1 MLTHRLAA
9 TLNLLAR
16 NGIAPGTTVT
26 MVEQA
31 EQSPHGLS
39 LQVNGI
45 RVHHCGPGSYQIF
58 KVL

>member
-1 MLTHRLAA
+1 MLTHPLSA

-16 NGIAPGTTVT
+16 NGIAHGTTVA
-26 MVEQA
+26 MVSQA
-31 EQSPHGLS
+31 EMAPSHLS

-45 RVHHCGPGSYQIF
+45 RVHHCGPNSYQIF